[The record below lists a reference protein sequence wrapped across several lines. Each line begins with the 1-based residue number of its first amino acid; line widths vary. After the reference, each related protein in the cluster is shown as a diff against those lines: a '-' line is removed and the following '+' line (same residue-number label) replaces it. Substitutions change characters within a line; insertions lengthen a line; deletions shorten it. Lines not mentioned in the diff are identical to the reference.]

1 MIQSPTDNV
10 IVLPKTKFISNF
22 TDIIKTA
29 QIYANTSLGQQD
41 MVNII
46 GEVIS
51 LPLSIS
57 KTRDLEGFSIKDIR
71 VGDTAIFSYQ
81 VIFDTVQK
89 GELEEPIYKNLLS
102 YNAKEYFTANIRNIY
117 GVIRDGKIIMI
128 NGYVM
133 ITTFEEPKIVLSAEQ
148 KRVRGTIKSQIMY
161 IGNPKENLTAINA
174 QAGDYVY
181 FNPKLVQK
189 YQINGKPF
197 CIIQQ
202 HQILGKSEKNEDYLE
217 IIQEF
222 SKN

>member
-1 MIQSPTDNV
+1 MIQSPSDNV

-22 TDIIKTA
+22 TDIIKNA
-29 QIYANTSLGQQD
+29 QIYANTALGQSD

-57 KTRDLEGFSIKDIR
+57 KTRDLEGFSTKDIR

-102 YNAKEYFTANIRNIY
+102 YNANEYFTANIRNIY

-133 ITTFEEPKIVLSAEQ
+133 IAPFEEPKIVLSAEQ
-148 KRVRGTIKSQIMY
+148 KRIRGTIKSQVMY
-161 IGNPKENLTAINA
+161 IGNPKENLKAIHA
-174 QAGDYVY
+174 QAGDFVY

-202 HQILGKSEKNEDYLE
+202 HQILGKSERNDNYLE
-217 IIQEF
+217 IIEEF
-222 SKN
+222 